1 MLFGREAKG
10 EVGEE
15 APDPQLF
22 FFFFC
27 RNFRGNSHFSV
38 TVSILCIKH
47 APFTYSNQTS
57 ISFEMLPKN
66 NSLSLHKKV
75 AFIESV
81 PSLLGFLKEVFSFHS
96 LTMKK
101 AV

>member
-10 EVGEE
+10 EVGGE

-38 TVSILCIKH
+38 TISILYIKH

-66 NSLSLHKKV
+66 NSLRKKV

-81 PSLLGFLKEVFSFHS
+81 PSLLGFLKEVFCFHP
-96 LTMKK
+96 LKMKK